1 MTKNTKMVSINS
13 INDYLKQEYKEN
25 TSTIE
30 LKNEND
36 EIINTVE
43 VKKRIDWDSYNQFV
57 YDVVQGCFG
66 TYGEHKNCF
75 IATKED
81 YLIRLNIIAYYTN
94 LKITSNDVNRYK
106 LAYSKLYEDVLEH
119 IDMSQY
125 MRLHE
130 DIDSQLKYEQQIR
143 VYQHEKEFNE
153 AITQF
158 NNVIDNLSS
167 LKNIDGEQVSALLEK
182 VSGLSDDKLIEV
194 LRPKSEEK

>member
-13 INDYLKQEYKEN
+13 INDYLKQEYKED